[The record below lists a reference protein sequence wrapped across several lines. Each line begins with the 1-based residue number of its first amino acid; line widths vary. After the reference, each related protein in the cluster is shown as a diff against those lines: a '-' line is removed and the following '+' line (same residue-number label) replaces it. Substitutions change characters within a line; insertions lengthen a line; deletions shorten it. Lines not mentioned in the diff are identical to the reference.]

1 MPADDREVF
10 EYLRKA
16 AGSPEV
22 AGLAYASYAF
32 EKYEW
37 FDRQVAL
44 KGVSPPQADVEN
56 WVAGIPESK
65 LDSLVVQA
73 TDLFERA
80 AEAYLAPKIAHAA
93 QRAAK
98 KAVSKEVR
106 KSNRSVLERVERATS
121 YWRNFLGNVFIG
133 LIASIIFVLVVA
145 GGAWIFNADPSPF
158 AALKQLFHL
167 SSSAPHAIGP

>member
-10 EYLRKA
+10 DYLRKA
-16 AGSPEV
+16 AGSPEI

-37 FDRQVAL
+37 FDRQVVL
-44 KGVSPPQADVEN
+44 KGAQPPPTDIEA
-56 WVAGIPESK
+56 WIAGMPESK

-73 TDLFERA
+73 TDLFDRA
-80 AEAYLAPKIAHAA
+80 AQAYMAPKMAHAE

-106 KSNRSVLERVERATS
+106 KSNRDVLERVERATS
-121 YWRNFLGNVFIG
+121 YWRNLLGNVFIG
-133 LIASIIFVLVVA
+133 FIASIIFVLVVA

-158 AALKQLFHL
+158 AALKQVLHP
-167 SSSAPHAIGP
+167 SSNAPPTPGP